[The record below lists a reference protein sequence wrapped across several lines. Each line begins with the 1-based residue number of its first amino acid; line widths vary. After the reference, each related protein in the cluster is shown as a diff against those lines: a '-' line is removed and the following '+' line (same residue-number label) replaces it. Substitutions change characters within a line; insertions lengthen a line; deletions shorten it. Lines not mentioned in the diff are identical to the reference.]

1 MSLPESTILLDDG
14 LEVPLTEQLAHEVAH
29 SFHAQP
35 SDFDKSRL
43 SFDAVDVEL
52 MRRFMNL
59 TKFERFLALDSV
71 RK

>member
-1 MSLPESTILLDDG
+1 MSLPESTILLDGG
-14 LEVPLTEQLAHEVAH
+14 LEVPLTEQLAQEVAH
-29 SFHAQP
+29 SFKDQP
-35 SDFDKSRL
+35 NDFDKGRL

>member
-14 LEVPLTEQLAHEVAH
+14 LEVPLTEQLAKEVAQ
-29 SFHAQP
+29 SFHSKP

-59 TKFERFLALDSV
+59 TKFQKFLALDSV
-71 RK
+71 HG

>member
-1 MSLPESTILLDDG
+1 MNLPESTILLDDG
-14 LEVPLTEQLAHEVAH
+14 LEVPLTEQLAQEVAH
-29 SFHAQP
+29 SFQDQP
-35 SDFDKSRL
+35 TDFDRGRL

>member
-1 MSLPESTILLDDG
+1 MSLPESTILLDGG

-29 SFHAQP
+29 SFKDQP
-35 SDFDKSRL
+35 NDFDKSRL